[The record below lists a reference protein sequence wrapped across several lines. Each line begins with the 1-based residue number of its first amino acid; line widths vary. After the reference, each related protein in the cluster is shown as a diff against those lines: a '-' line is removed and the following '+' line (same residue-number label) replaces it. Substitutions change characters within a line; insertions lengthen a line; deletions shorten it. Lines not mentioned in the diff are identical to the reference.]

1 MKLRSFLL
9 SVSIGASLL
18 AFPAFTQ
25 DGASLQAALD
35 SCVSNHKLAGISAAI
50 GKDGN
55 IWWSGGAGHAD
66 IENEVPMSGRTVHR
80 IASISKPMAAVG
92 ALLLVEQGKLRLD
105 DTARQHVAAWPEQ
118 YPPLTVY
125 QLLSHTSG
133 IRHYKGAEAS
143 TMTHYPNHR
152 IALRAFKDDALLAQP
167 GEKYIYTTYGYTL
180 LGAVIESA
188 AGEELH
194 PYLARTVWSP
204 AGMLDTTFE
213 FRGAIV
219 PRRARGYSRD
229 RDGQLINANYTD
241 LSVKY
246 AGGGMLS
253 TAEDLVRFGVA
264 FQGDKLVSAATRATM
279 LTPAKLTDGS
289 ETGYGLGW
297 NVGNRKDDPGAYTH
311 SGGQDGTSTHLAV
324 YPETGL
330 VIAVIC
336 NVDGVY
342 EPVSEATQGLRKIAL
357 ASLTAQGS
365 E

>member
-1 MKLRSFLL
+1 MRVRIVINIFLCVAFLL
-9 SVSIGASLL
+9 NAPTAQAEPASYEACLQSVL
-18 AFPAFTQ
+18 AEHQLP
-25 DGASLQAALD
+25 GIAAAVAVGGELR
-35 SCVSNHKLAGISAAI
+35 
-50 GKDGN
+50 
-55 IWWSGGAGHAD
+55 WSGGAGHAD
-66 IENEVPMSGRTVHR
+66 IENAVPMSGRTVHR

-92 ALLLVEQGKLRLD
+92 ALSLVEQGKLRLD
-105 DTARQHVAAWPEQ
+105 DTARQHVSTWPEQ
-118 YPPLTVY
+118 YSPLTVY

-229 RDGQLINANYTD
+229 RDGQIINANYTD

-253 TAEDLVRFGVA
+253 TAEDLVRFGMA
-264 FQGDKLVSAATRATM
+264 YEGGKLVSAATRATM
-279 LTPAKLTDGS
+279 LTPAKLTDGT

-336 NVDGVY
+336 NVDGAY
-342 EPVSEATQGLRKIAL
+342 EPVSEANQGLRKIAL

>member
-25 DGASLQAALD
+25 DDASLQAALD

-55 IWWSGGAGHAD
+55 LWWSGGAGHAD
-66 IENEVPMSGRTVHR
+66 IENEVPMSGTSVHR

-92 ALLLVEQGKLRLD
+92 AMLLVEQGKLNLE
-105 DTARQHVAAWPEQ
+105 DTARQHVSSWPEQ
-118 YPPLTVY
+118 YSPVSVY

-152 IALRAFKDDALLAQP
+152 SALRAFKDDAFLAQP
-167 GEKYIYTTYGYTL
+167 GEKFIYTTYGYTL

-194 PYLARTVWSP
+194 PYLERAVWTP
-204 AGMLDTTFE
+204 AGMTHTTFE

-219 PRRARGYSRD
+219 PNRARGYSKD
-229 RDGQLINANYTD
+229 RDGKIINANYTD

-264 FQGDKLVSAATRATM
+264 FEGGKLVSAATRATM
-279 LTPAKLTDGS
+279 LTPAKLADGS
-289 ETGYGLGW
+289 EIGYALGW
-297 NVGNRKDDPGAYTH
+297 NVGKGKDESGTYAH
-311 SGGQDGTSTHLAV
+311 SGGQAGTSTYLAV
-324 YPETGL
+324 YPESKL

-336 NVDGVY
+336 NLDDAAK
-342 EPVSEATQGLRKIAL
+342 PVSEVTQCLRKIA
-357 ASLTAQGS
+357 ASSPSSQGS